1 MPSLLSD
8 PHRRHLLLTLLVG
21 AGLAVYLIGW
31 FPSILGLDL
40 AMLLALGGG
49 MPIYFDALSALARRK
64 MSANLAVSLAAFAAL
79 YVGYAQQ
86 DPSMYAVAAEV
97 ILIVLIGETLEHFAV
112 GRTRQG
118 IAALLT
124 LRPEEARVR
133 RDGREEIVPAK
144 EIRRDDVVLVRP
156 GDRIPVDGRVV
167 AGSSSIDQS
176 PITGESLPADKT
188 PGDEV
193 FAGTIN
199 LYGALEL
206 SVERLGEDTT
216 LEQIIHL
223 VEEAEAA
230 KAPSHRL
237 ADRCAA
243 YFVPAVLLAA
253 GLTYVFTGETYFSD
267 GDIIRAVAVLVV
279 ACPCALV
286 LATPTA
292 IAAGIGGLVRRGV
305 LIKGGVVLE
314 NLGRLR
320 SVVFDKTGTLT
331 LAKLRISQIVP
342 AAGHDET
349 GVLRLAASVER
360 HSEHPVGR
368 LIVEE
373 AASRQADLSEATDF
387 VAHPGLGAEAVV
399 SGAKVRVG
407 SPRFIREAGVAVP
420 EEVDA
425 RVAELSSAGCTV
437 VLVTRGAETV
447 GAVAVEDTIRPEARE
462 TIRRLR
468 ALGIDRIEM
477 LTGDNAAA
485 AESVADAL
493 SIERVQSGLLPA
505 DKVDAVRRIAQE
517 AGPVAMVGDGI
528 NDAPSLATADVGV
541 AMADIGTDVAI
552 ASADLVLVG
561 DDLRKLV
568 EAIAHG
574 RRALRIVWQNILGF
588 ALIFNVVAVA
598 AASLGWIG
606 PVMAAVVHQVSSLTV
621 VLNSLRLLVDLHRW
635 RRRLEHAWEET
646 CRRWRLLL
654 AVGFAAAVSA
664 YILSGFHVVG
674 IGQIAVVR
682 QFGKIV
688 HEAEPPGLHYR
699 LPYPFGRHQTICP
712 EEIRRVEVGFRSIA
726 GSLDQQ
732 TPAYEWNVQHRTG
745 RHQRRSDEATVL
757 TGDENLV
764 DVNLIV
770 QYRVADPV
778 AALVRI
784 GQLQSD
790 GTSKWDA
797 LVRGAA
803 EAALRAEMSQ
813 RPIEHVLNS
822 HREEIERAV
831 RQRTAGAMQ
840 DYGTGFVVQSV
851 CLGDVHPPLEVVPA
865 FREVASALE
874 EKEAQINEAQAYQY
888 EREAQARGE
897 AERRICQAE
906 AAAEDR
912 TQRSRGRAQRFAAR
926 ADAYRLGS
934 EVTRLRLYLQT
945 VEQSLAGRR
954 KVILDRAPDGARR
967 QVFLGRKGLWN
978 LAPALSTPRP
988 AEEVETP
995 RNLEP

>member
-1 MPSLLSD
+1 MPTLLSD
-8 PHRRHLLLTLLVG
+8 PHRRHLLLTLLIG

-31 FPSILGLDL
+31 FPSIFGIDL

-49 MPIYFDALSALARRK
+49 VPIYFDALSSLARRK

-79 YVGYAQQ
+79 YVGYVQQ
-86 DPSMYAVAAEV
+86 NPNMYAVAAEV

-133 RDGREEIVPAK
+133 RDGREGIVPAK
-144 EIRRDDVVLVRP
+144 QIRRDDLVLVRP
-156 GDRIPVDGRVV
+156 GDRIPIDGRVV
-167 AGSSSIDQS
+167 SGNSSIDQS

-199 LYGALEL
+199 LYGSLEL

-243 YFVPAVLLAA
+243 YFVPVVLLAA

-267 GDIIRAVAVLVV
+267 GDIVRAVAVLVV

-331 LAKLRISQIVP
+331 LAKLRISRIVP
-342 AAGHDET
+342 APGYDET
-349 GVLRLAASVER
+349 DVLRLAASVER

-368 LIVEE
+368 LIAKEADSRRIEPAE
-373 AASRQADLSEATDF
+373 AADF

-407 SPRFIREAGVAVP
+407 SPRFIRQAGVAVP
-420 EEVDA
+420 KEVDA

-437 VLVTRGAETV
+437 VLVAHGAETV
-447 GAVAVEDTIRPEARE
+447 GTVALEDTIRPEALE

-485 AESVADAL
+485 AESVARAL

-505 DKVDAVRRIAQE
+505 DKVDAVRQIGRE
-517 AGPVAMVGDGI
+517 ASPVAMVGDGI

-568 EAIAHG
+568 DAIEHG

-588 ALIFNVVAVA
+588 ALIFNVLAVA

-621 VLNSLRLLVDLHRW
+621 VLNSMRLLIDLHRW
-635 RRRLEHAWEET
+635 RHRLRHAWQT
-646 CRRWRLLL
+646 IFRRWRLLL

-664 YILSGFHVVG
+664 YVLSGFHVVG
-674 IGQIAVVR
+674 VGQIAVVR

-688 HEAEPPGLHYR
+688 HRAEPPGLHYR
-699 LPYPFGRHQTICP
+699 LPYPFGRHRTVCP
-712 EEIRRVEVGFRSIA
+712 EEIRRVEVGFRSVA
-726 GSLDQQ
+726 GS
-732 TPAYEWNVQHRTG
+732 
-745 RHQRRSDEATVL
+745 
-757 TGDENLV
+757 
-764 DVNLIV
+764 
-770 QYRVADPV
+770 
-778 AALVRI
+778 
-784 GQLQSD
+784 
-790 GTSKWDA
+790 
-797 LVRGAA
+797 
-803 EAALRAEMSQ
+803 
-813 RPIEHVLNS
+813 
-822 HREEIERAV
+822 
-831 RQRTAGAMQ
+831 
-840 DYGTGFVVQSV
+840 
-851 CLGDVHPPLEVVPA
+851 
-865 FREVASALE
+865 
-874 EKEAQINEAQAYQY
+874 
-888 EREAQARGE
+888 
-897 AERRICQAE
+897 
-906 AAAEDR
+906 
-912 TQRSRGRAQRFAAR
+912 
-926 ADAYRLGS
+926 
-934 EVTRLRLYLQT
+934 TR
-945 VEQSLAGRR
+945 EQSHASVIENRAGPTPSTSESSIRTCNR
-954 KVILDRAPDGARR
+954 SFARESGSARR
-967 QVFLGRKGLWN
+967 RG
-978 LAPALSTPRP
+978 
-988 AEEVETP
+988 
-995 RNLEP
+995 